1 MIADEMDLMA
11 LGARSVL
18 RTVRDFKLV
27 GDYHQPQK
35 LYEALAHA
43 APDVLLLSERFD
55 PDREALELLHHFQVK
70 IPQTRILLL
79 GTLSSGLLIGDLLE
93 AGAAGYLHRGDSL
106 REGLNAA
113 IWWVL
118 RGRAI
123 LSPTAQALVLTSAS
137 ARLHTLDE
145 EARSVL
151 RLLAEG
157 LPVHE
162 IAEQLLLTPR
172 RVYRVRDKL
181 RRRFDAV
188 TNEHLIRRA
197 IAEGLTLPSG

>member
-1 MIADEMDLMA
+1 M
-11 LGARSVL
+11 
-18 RTVRDFKLV
+18 
-27 GDYHQPQK
+27 
-35 LYEALAHA
+35 
-43 APDVLLLSERFD
+43 
-55 PDREALELLHHFQVK
+55 
-70 IPQTRILLL
+70 
-79 GTLSSGLLIGDLLE
+79 
-93 AGAAGYLHRGDSL
+93 
-106 REGLNAA
+106 
-113 IWWVL
+113 L

-123 LSPTAQALVLTSAS
+123 LSPTAQTLVLTSA
-137 ARLHTLDE
+137 ARLRTLDE

-157 LPVHE
+157 LPVYE
-162 IAEQLLLTPR
+162 IAEQLHLSSR